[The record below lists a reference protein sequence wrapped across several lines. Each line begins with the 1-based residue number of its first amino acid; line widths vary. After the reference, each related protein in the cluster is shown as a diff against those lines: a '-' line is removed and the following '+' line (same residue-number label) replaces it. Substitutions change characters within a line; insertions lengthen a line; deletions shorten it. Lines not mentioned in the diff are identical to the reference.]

1 MSGKIDIVA
10 KNLIKKWNFV
20 TSRETDIIY
29 YFNGKIYDSKNSLS
43 IIKEHAEIQILN
55 CSVKD
60 RNEVIGKIKS
70 KTYRDLKE
78 FDSNP
83 FRYTLENGILDIKKM
98 KLTPHTSKNLSK
110 ILIPCSFITPKPNSL
125 EKTLFYNYL
134 KNSFTIKDEI
144 DYENIQTVLEM
155 CAAAFIR
162 KNIDEKSFIMLGS
175 GHNGK
180 SVCLDY
186 LSQMLGKDNV
196 SHIPLQILS
205 DDKFASARLESKLAN
220 IFSDLEKNELKHTGI
235 IKSLSSGEPI
245 YVQNKNQQ
253 GFNLYPFATLIFS
266 TNKFPKVFS
275 DQSNGFFRRWI
286 IIKWLRD
293 FEKDP
298 QRDNNLKEKLLS
310 NKKEMDVVF
319 SNLMYIAKEI
329 YKNNKFSHSKD
340 WKIIQKMWNESADPV
355 NDFIENYIID
365 SEASKTKRETYQ
377 FYKNTMYNLGT
388 SPLGMGQFS
397 KAFSE
402 YYEESKTHENRVWL
416 NIDFK
421 KPKQERM
428 KHEDDD
434 E

>member
-1 MSGKIDIVA
+1 MNDKIDIVA
-10 KNLIKKWNFV
+10 LTLIKRYSFV
-20 TSRETDIIY
+20 TSRETDTIY
-29 YFNGKIYDSKNSLS
+29 FYNGKIYESKNSLS
-43 IIKEHAEIQILN
+43 IIKEESEKLIPSCTITN
-55 CSVKD
+55 

-70 KTYRDLKE
+70 KTYKDLE
-78 FDSNP
+78 SFDNNP

-98 KLTPHTSKNLSK
+98 KLTPHTKNNLSK
-110 ILIPCSFITPKPNSL
+110 ILIPCNFTIPKSNDL
-125 EKTLFYNYL
+125 EKTLFYKYL
-134 KNSFTIKDEI
+134 KNSFTINNKI
-144 DYENIQTVLEM
+144 DYDNIQTVLEM

-186 LSQMLGKDNV
+186 LSAMLGKENV
-196 SHIPLQILS
+196 AHIPLQVLS
-205 DDKFASARLESKLAN
+205 EDKFAAARLESKLAN

-266 TNKFPKVFS
+266 TNKFPKVF
-275 DQSNGFFRRWI
+275 DQTQGFMRRFI
-286 IIKWLRD
+286 ILKWNRD

-298 QRDNNLKEKLLS
+298 QRDSNLKEKLLS
-310 NKKEMDVVF
+310 NKKEIDIVF

-365 SEASKTKRETYQ
+365 SETSKTKRETYQ
-377 FYKNTMYNLGT
+377 FYKNTMYSLGST
-388 SPLGMGQFS
+388 PLGMGQFS

-421 KPKQERM
+421 KPIQTKLI
-428 KHEDDD
+428 
-434 E
+434 

>member
-1 MSGKIDIVA
+1 MNDKIDVVA
-10 KNLIKKWNFV
+10 LTLIKRYSFV
-20 TSRETDIIY
+20 TSRETDTIY
-29 YFNGKIYDSKNSLS
+29 FYNGKIYESKNSLS
-43 IIKEHAEIQILN
+43 IIKEESEKLIPSCTITN
-55 CSVKD
+55 

-70 KTYRDLKE
+70 KTYKDLE
-78 FDSNP
+78 SFDNNP

-98 KLTPHTSKNLSK
+98 KLTPHTKNNLSK
-110 ILIPCSFITPKPNSL
+110 ILIPCNFTIPKSNDL
-125 EKTLFYNYL
+125 EKTLFYKYL
-134 KNSFTIKDEI
+134 KNSFTINNKI
-144 DYENIQTVLEM
+144 DYDNIQTVLEM

-186 LSQMLGKDNV
+186 LSAMLGKENV
-196 SHIPLQILS
+196 AHIPLQVLS
-205 DDKFASARLESKLAN
+205 EDKFAAARLESKLAN

-266 TNKFPKVFS
+266 TNKFPKVF
-275 DQSNGFFRRWI
+275 DQTQGFMRRFI
-286 IIKWLRD
+286 ILKWNRD

-298 QRDNNLKEKLLS
+298 QRDSNLKEKLLS
-310 NKKEMDVVF
+310 NKKEIDIVF

-365 SEASKTKRETYQ
+365 SETSKTKRETYQ
-377 FYKNTMYNLGT
+377 FYKNTMYSLGST
-388 SPLGMGQFS
+388 PLGMGQFS

-421 KPKQERM
+421 KPIQTKLI
-428 KHEDDD
+428 
-434 E
+434 

>member
-1 MSGKIDIVA
+1 MNDKIDVVA
-10 KNLIKKWNFV
+10 LTLIKKYSFV
-20 TSRETDIIY
+20 TSRETDTIY
-29 YFNGKIYDSKNSLS
+29 FYNGKIYESKNSLS
-43 IIKEHAEIQILN
+43 IIKEESEKLIPSCTITN
-55 CSVKD
+55 

-70 KTYRDLKE
+70 KTYKDLE
-78 FDSNP
+78 CFDNNP

-98 KLTPHTSKNLSK
+98 KLTPHTKNNLSK
-110 ILIPCSFITPKPNSL
+110 ILIPCNFTIPKSNDL
-125 EKTLFYNYL
+125 EKTLFYKYL
-134 KNSFTIKDEI
+134 KNSFTINNKI
-144 DYENIQTVLEM
+144 DYDNIQTVLEM

-162 KNIDEKSFIMLGS
+162 KNIDEKSFINLGS

-186 LSQMLGKDNV
+186 LSAMLGKDNV

-205 DDKFASARLESKLAN
+205 DDKFAAARLESKLAN

-266 TNKFPKVFS
+266 TNKFPKVF
-275 DQSNGFFRRWI
+275 DQTQGFMRRFL

-298 QRDNNLKEKLLS
+298 QRDSNLKEKLLS
-310 NKKEMDVVF
+310 NKKEMDIVF

-340 WKIIQKMWNESADPV
+340 WKVIQKMWNESADPV

-365 SEASKTKRETYQ
+365 SETSKTKRETYQ
-377 FYKNTMYNLGT
+377 FYKSTMYSLGST
-388 SPLGMGQFS
+388 PLGMGQFS

-421 KPKQERM
+421 KPIQTKLI
-428 KHEDDD
+428 
-434 E
+434 

>member
-1 MSGKIDIVA
+1 MNDKIDVVA
-10 KNLIKKWNFV
+10 LTLIKKYSFM
-20 TSRETDIIY
+20 TARETDVIY
-29 YFNGKIYDSKNSLS
+29 FYNGKIYESKNSLS
-43 IIKEHAEIQILN
+43 IIKEESEKLIASCTITN
-55 CSVKD
+55 

-70 KTYRDLKE
+70 KTYKDLE
-78 FDSNP
+78 CFDNNP

-98 KLTPHTSKNLSK
+98 KLTPHTKNNLSK
-110 ILIPCSFITPKPNSL
+110 ILIPCNFTIPKSNDL
-125 EKTLFYNYL
+125 EKTLFYKYL
-134 KNSFTIKDEI
+134 KNSFTINNKI
-144 DYENIQTVLEM
+144 DYDNIQTVLEM

-186 LSQMLGKDNV
+186 LSAMLGKENV

-205 DDKFASARLESKLAN
+205 EDKFAAARLESKLAN

-253 GFNLYPFATLIFS
+253 GFNLYPFSTLIFS
-266 TNKFPKVFS
+266 TNRFPKVFN

-298 QRDNNLKEKLLS
+298 QRDSNLKQKLLS
-310 NKKEMDVVF
+310 NKKEIDIVF

-340 WKIIQKMWNESADPV
+340 WKVIQKMWNESADPV

-365 SEASKTKRETYQ
+365 SETSKTKRETYQ
-377 FYKNTMYNLGT
+377 FYKNTMYSLGT
-388 SPLGMGQFS
+388 TPLGMGQFS

-421 KPKQERM
+421 KPIQTKLI
-428 KHEDDD
+428 
-434 E
+434 

>member
-1 MSGKIDIVA
+1 MNDKIDVVA
-10 KNLIKKWNFV
+10 LTLIKKYSFV
-20 TSRETDIIY
+20 TSRETDTIY
-29 YFNGKIYDSKNSLS
+29 FYNGKIYESKNSLS
-43 IIKEHAEIQILN
+43 IIKEESEKLIPSCTITN
-55 CSVKD
+55 

-70 KTYRDLKE
+70 KTYKDLE
-78 FDSNP
+78 SFDSNQ
-83 FRYTLENGILDIKKM
+83 FRYTLENGILDIQKM
-98 KLTPHTSKNLSK
+98 KLYPHTKNNLSK
-110 ILIPCSFITPKPNSL
+110 ILIPCNFTIPKSNDL
-125 EKTLFYNYL
+125 EKTLFYKYL
-134 KNSFTIKDEI
+134 KNSFTINNKI
-144 DYENIQTVLEM
+144 DYDNIQTVLEM

-186 LSQMLGKDNV
+186 LSAMLGKENV
-196 SHIPLQILS
+196 AHIPLQVLS

-266 TNKFPKVFS
+266 TNKFPKVF
-275 DQSNGFFRRWI
+275 DQTQGFMRRFL

-298 QRDNNLKEKLLS
+298 QRDSNLKEKLLS
-310 NKKEMDVVF
+310 NKKEMDIIF

-340 WKIIQKMWNESADPV
+340 WKVIQKMWNESADPV

-365 SEASKTKRETYQ
+365 SESSKTKRETYQ
-377 FYKNTMYNLGT
+377 FYKSTMYSQGT
-388 SPLGMGQFS
+388 TPLGMGQFS

-416 NIDFK
+416 NIGFK
-421 KPKQERM
+421 EPTQTKLI
-428 KHEDDD
+428 
-434 E
+434 

>member
-1 MSGKIDIVA
+1 MNDKIDVVA
-10 KNLIKKWNFV
+10 LNLIKRYSFV
-20 TSRETDIIY
+20 TSRETDTIY
-29 YFNGKIYDSKNSLS
+29 FYNGKIYESKNSLS
-43 IIKEHAEIQILN
+43 IIKEESEKLIPSCTITN
-55 CSVKD
+55 

-70 KTYRDLKE
+70 KTYKDLE
-78 FDSNP
+78 CFDNNP

-98 KLTPHTSKNLSK
+98 KLTPHTKNNLSK
-110 ILIPCSFITPKPNSL
+110 ILIPCNFTIPKSNDL
-125 EKTLFYNYL
+125 EKTLFYKYL
-134 KNSFTIKDEI
+134 KNSFTINNKI
-144 DYENIQTVLEM
+144 DYDNIQTVLEM

-186 LSQMLGKDNV
+186 LSAMLGKENV

-205 DDKFASARLESKLAN
+205 DDKFAAARLESKLAN

-253 GFNLYPFATLIFS
+253 GFNLYPFSTLIFS
-266 TNKFPKVFS
+266 TNRFPKVFN

-286 IIKWLRD
+286 IIKWLRN

-298 QRDNNLKEKLLS
+298 QRDSNLKEKLLS
-310 NKKEMDVVF
+310 NKKEIDIVF

-340 WKIIQKMWNESADPV
+340 WKVIQKMWNESADPV

-365 SEASKTKRETYQ
+365 SETSKTKRETYQ
-377 FYKNTMYNLGT
+377 FYKNTMYSLGST
-388 SPLGMGQFS
+388 PLGMGQFS

-421 KPKQERM
+421 EPIQTKLI
-428 KHEDDD
+428 
-434 E
+434 

>member
-1 MSGKIDIVA
+1 MNEIDIVA
-10 KNLIKKWNFV
+10 KTLIQKYNFV
-20 TSRETDIIY
+20 TSRETDLIFFY
-29 YFNGKIYDSKNSLS
+29 NGKIYDSKNSLS
-43 IIKEHAEIQILN
+43 IIKEESEKLIASCTITN
-55 CSVKD
+55 

-70 KTYRDLKE
+70 KTYKDLE
-78 FDSNP
+78 CFDNNP

-110 ILIPCSFITPKPNSL
+110 ILIPCNFIKSNDF
-125 EKTLFYNYL
+125 EKTLFYKYL
-134 KNSFTIKDEI
+134 KSSFTIKDKI
-144 DYENIQTVLEM
+144 NDENIKTVLEM

-186 LSQMLGKDNV
+186 LSAMLGKDNV

-205 DDKFASARLESKLAN
+205 DDKFAAARLESKLAN

-245 YVQNKNQQ
+245 FVQNKNQQ

-266 TNKFPKVFS
+266 TNRFPKVFS

-293 FEKDP
+293 FEKDEK
-298 QRDNNLKEKLLS
+298 RDNNLKEKLLL
-310 NKKEMDVVF
+310 NKKEMDIVF

-340 WKIIQKMWNESADPV
+340 WKVIQKMWNESADPV

-365 SEASKTKRETYQ
+365 SETSKTKRETYQ
-377 FYKNTMYNLGT
+377 FYKTTMYSLGT
-388 SPLGMGQFS
+388 TPLGMGQFS

-421 KPKQERM
+421 KPLQQKLIY
-428 KHEDDD
+428 
-434 E
+434 

>member
-1 MSGKIDIVA
+1 MNDKIDVVA
-10 KNLIKKWNFV
+10 LTLIKKYSFV
-20 TSRETDIIY
+20 TSRETDTIY
-29 YFNGKIYDSKNSLS
+29 FYNGKIYESKNSLS
-43 IIKEHAEIQILN
+43 IIKEESEKLIPSCTITN
-55 CSVKD
+55 

-70 KTYRDLKE
+70 KTYKDLE
-78 FDSNP
+78 CFDNNP

-98 KLTPHTSKNLSK
+98 KLTPHTKNNLSK
-110 ILIPCSFITPKPNSL
+110 ILIPCNFTIPKSNDL
-125 EKTLFYNYL
+125 EKTLFYKYL
-134 KNSFTIKDEI
+134 KNSFTINNKI
-144 DYENIQTVLEM
+144 DYDNIQTVLEM

-186 LSQMLGKDNV
+186 LSAMLGKENV

-205 DDKFASARLESKLAN
+205 DDKFAAARLESKLAN

-253 GFNLYPFATLIFS
+253 GFNLYPFSTLIFS
-266 TNKFPKVFS
+266 TNRFPKVFN

-298 QRDNNLKEKLLS
+298 QRDSNLKEKLLS
-310 NKKEMDVVF
+310 NKKEIDIVF

-340 WKIIQKMWNESADPV
+340 WKVIQKMWNESADPV

-365 SEASKTKRETYQ
+365 SETSKTKRETYQ
-377 FYKNTMYNLGT
+377 FYKNTMYSLGST
-388 SPLGMGQFS
+388 PLGMGQFS

-421 KPKQERM
+421 EPIQTKLI
-428 KHEDDD
+428 
-434 E
+434 

>member
-1 MSGKIDIVA
+1 MDLNDKIDIVA
-10 KNLIKKWNFV
+10 SNLIKRFSFM
-20 TSRETDIIY
+20 TARETDVIY
-29 YFNGKIYDSKNSLS
+29 FYNGKIYESKNSLS
-43 IIKEHAEIQILN
+43 IIKEESEKLIPSCTITN
-55 CSVKD
+55 

-70 KTYRDLKE
+70 KTYKDLE
-78 FDSNP
+78 SFDNNA
-83 FRYTLENGILDIKKM
+83 FRYTLENGILDIQKM
-98 KLTPHTSKNLSK
+98 KLYPHTKNNLSK
-110 ILIPCSFITPKPNSL
+110 ILIPCNFTIPKSNDL
-125 EKTLFYNYL
+125 EKTLFYKYL
-134 KNSFTIKDEI
+134 KNSFTINNKI
-144 DYENIQTVLEM
+144 DYDNIQTVLEM
-155 CAAAFIR
+155 MAAAFIR
-162 KNIDEKSFIMLGS
+162 KNIGEKSFINLGS

-186 LSQMLGKDNV
+186 LSAMLGKENV
-196 SHIPLQILS
+196 SHIPLQVLS

-298 QRDNNLKEKLLS
+298 QRDSNLKEKLLS
-310 NKKEMDVVF
+310 NKKEMDIVF

-340 WKIIQKMWNESADPV
+340 WKVIQKMWNESADPV

-365 SEASKTKRETYQ
+365 SESSKTKRETYQ
-377 FYKNTMYNLGT
+377 FYKSTMYSQGT
-388 SPLGMGQFS
+388 TPLGMGQFS

-421 KPKQERM
+421 KPIQTKLI
-428 KHEDDD
+428 
-434 E
+434 

>member
-1 MSGKIDIVA
+1 MNDKIDVVA
-10 KNLIKKWNFV
+10 LTLIKKYSFV
-20 TSRETDIIY
+20 TSRETDTIY
-29 YFNGKIYDSKNSLS
+29 FYNGKIYESKNSLS
-43 IIKEHAEIQILN
+43 IIKEESEKLIPSCTITN
-55 CSVKD
+55 

-70 KTYRDLKE
+70 KTYKDLE
-78 FDSNP
+78 CFDSNA

-98 KLTPHTSKNLSK
+98 KLTPHTKNNLSK
-110 ILIPCSFITPKPNSL
+110 ILIPCNFTIPKSNDL
-125 EKTLFYNYL
+125 EKTLFYKYL
-134 KNSFTIKDEI
+134 KNSFTINNKI
-144 DYENIQTVLEM
+144 DYDNIQTVLEM

-162 KNIDEKSFIMLGS
+162 KNIDEKSFINLGS

-186 LSQMLGKDNV
+186 LSAMLGKENV
-196 SHIPLQILS
+196 SHIPLQVLS

-266 TNKFPKVFS
+266 TNKFPKVF
-275 DQSNGFFRRWI
+275 DQTQGFMRRFL

-298 QRDNNLKEKLLS
+298 QRDSNLKEKLLS
-310 NKKEMDVVF
+310 NKKEMDIVF

-365 SEASKTKRETYQ
+365 SETSKTKRETYQ
-377 FYKNTMYNLGT
+377 FYKNKMYSQGST
-388 SPLGMGQFS
+388 PLGMGQFS

-421 KPKQERM
+421 EPTQTKLI
-428 KHEDDD
+428 
-434 E
+434 

>member
-1 MSGKIDIVA
+1 MNDKIDVVA
-10 KNLIKKWNFV
+10 LNLIKRYSFV
-20 TSRETDIIY
+20 TSRETDTIY
-29 YFNGKIYDSKNSLS
+29 FYNGKIYESKNSLS
-43 IIKEHAEIQILN
+43 IIKEESEKLIPSCTITN
-55 CSVKD
+55 

-70 KTYRDLKE
+70 KTYKDLE
-78 FDSNP
+78 CFDNNP

-98 KLTPHTSKNLSK
+98 KLTPHTKNNLSK
-110 ILIPCSFITPKPNSL
+110 ILIPCNFTIPKSNDL
-125 EKTLFYNYL
+125 EKTLFYKYL
-134 KNSFTIKDEI
+134 KNSFTINNKI
-144 DYENIQTVLEM
+144 DYDNIQTVLEM

-186 LSQMLGKDNV
+186 LSAMLGKENV

-205 DDKFASARLESKLAN
+205 DDKFAAARLESKLAN

-253 GFNLYPFATLIFS
+253 GFNLYPFSTLIFS
-266 TNKFPKVFS
+266 TNRFPKVFN

-286 IIKWLRD
+286 IIKWLRN

-298 QRDNNLKEKLLS
+298 QRDSNLKEKLLS
-310 NKKEMDVVF
+310 NKKEIDIVF

-340 WKIIQKMWNESADPV
+340 WKVIQKMWNESADPV

-365 SEASKTKRETYQ
+365 SETSKTKRETYQ
-377 FYKNTMYNLGT
+377 FYKNTMYSLGST
-388 SPLGMGQFS
+388 PLGMGQFS

-421 KPKQERM
+421 KPIQTKLI
-428 KHEDDD
+428 
-434 E
+434 

>member
-1 MSGKIDIVA
+1 MNDKIDIVA
-10 KNLIKKWNFV
+10 LTLIKKYSFV
-20 TSRETDIIY
+20 TSRETDTIY
-29 YFNGKIYDSKNSLS
+29 FYNGKIYESKNSLS
-43 IIKEHAEIQILN
+43 IIKEESEKLIPSCTITN
-55 CSVKD
+55 

-70 KTYRDLKE
+70 KTYKDLE
-78 FDSNP
+78 CFDSNP

-98 KLTPHTSKNLSK
+98 KLTPHTKNNLSK
-110 ILIPCSFITPKPNSL
+110 ILIPCNFTIPKSNNL
-125 EKTLFYNYL
+125 EKTLFYKYL
-134 KNSFTIKDEI
+134 KNSFTINNKT

-186 LSQMLGKDNV
+186 LSSILGKENV
-196 SHIPLQILS
+196 AHIPLQVLS

-253 GFNLYPFATLIFS
+253 GFNLYPFSTLIFS
-266 TNKFPKVFS
+266 TNRFPKVFN

-298 QRDNNLKEKLLS
+298 QRDSNLKQKLLS
-310 NKKEMDVVF
+310 NKKEMDIVF

-365 SEASKTKRETYQ
+365 SESAKTKRETYQ
-377 FYKNTMYNLGT
+377 FYKSTMYSLGT
-388 SPLGMGQFS
+388 TPLGMGQFS

-402 YYEESKTHENRVWL
+402 YYEESKTHDNRVWL

-421 KPKQERM
+421 KPIQTKLI
-428 KHEDDD
+428 
-434 E
+434 

>member
-1 MSGKIDIVA
+1 MNDKIDVVA
-10 KNLIKKWNFV
+10 LTLIKRYSFV
-20 TSRETDIIY
+20 TSRETDTIY
-29 YFNGKIYDSKNSLS
+29 FYNGKIYESKNSLS
-43 IIKEHAEIQILN
+43 IIKEESEKLIPSCTITN
-55 CSVKD
+55 

-70 KTYRDLKE
+70 KTYKDLE
-78 FDSNP
+78 SFDNNP

-98 KLTPHTSKNLSK
+98 KLTPHTKNNLSK
-110 ILIPCSFITPKPNSL
+110 ILIPCNFTIPKSNDL
-125 EKTLFYNYL
+125 EKTLFYKYL
-134 KNSFTIKDEI
+134 KNSFTINNKI
-144 DYENIQTVLEM
+144 DYDNIQTVLEM

-186 LSQMLGKDNV
+186 LSAMLGKENV
-196 SHIPLQILS
+196 AHIPLQVLS
-205 DDKFASARLESKLAN
+205 EDKFAAARLESKLAN

-266 TNKFPKVFS
+266 TNKFPKVF
-275 DQSNGFFRRWI
+275 DQTQGFMRRFI
-286 IIKWLRD
+286 ILKWNRD

-298 QRDNNLKEKLLS
+298 QRDSNLKEKLLS
-310 NKKEMDVVF
+310 NKKEIDIVF

-355 NDFIENYIID
+355 NDFIENYIIA
-365 SEASKTKRETYQ
+365 SETSKTKRETYQ
-377 FYKNTMYNLGT
+377 FYKNTMYSLGST
-388 SPLGMGQFS
+388 PLGMGQFS

-421 KPKQERM
+421 KPIQTKLI
-428 KHEDDD
+428 
-434 E
+434 

>member
-1 MSGKIDIVA
+1 MNDKIDIVA
-10 KNLIKKWNFV
+10 LNLIKKYSFV
-20 TSRETDIIY
+20 TSRETDTIY
-29 YFNGKIYDSKNSLS
+29 FYNGKIYESKNSLS
-43 IIKEHAEIQILN
+43 IIKEESEKLIPSCTITN
-55 CSVKD
+55 

-70 KTYRDLKE
+70 KTYKDLE
-78 FDSNP
+78 YFDSNP

-98 KLTPHTSKNLSK
+98 KLTPHTKNNLSK
-110 ILIPCSFITPKPNSL
+110 ILIPCNFTIPKSNDL
-125 EKTLFYNYL
+125 EKTLFYKYL
-134 KNSFTIKDEI
+134 KNSFTINNKI
-144 DYENIQTVLEM
+144 DYDNIQTVLEM

-186 LSQMLGKDNV
+186 LSAMLGKENV

-220 IFSDLEKNELKHTGI
+220 IFSDLEKNELRHTGI

-266 TNKFPKVFS
+266 TNKFPKVF
-275 DQSNGFFRRWI
+275 DQTQGFMRRFI
-286 IIKWLRD
+286 IIKWSRN

-298 QRDNNLKEKLLS
+298 QRDSNLKEKLLS
-310 NKKEMDVVF
+310 NKKEMDIIF

-365 SEASKTKRETYQ
+365 SETSKTKRETYQ
-377 FYKNTMYNLGT
+377 FYKSTMYSLGT
-388 SPLGMGQFS
+388 TPLGMGQFS

-421 KPKQERM
+421 KPIQTKLI
-428 KHEDDD
+428 
-434 E
+434 

>member
-1 MSGKIDIVA
+1 MNDKIDVVA
-10 KNLIKKWNFV
+10 LTLIKKYSFV
-20 TSRETDIIY
+20 TSRETDTIY
-29 YFNGKIYDSKNSLS
+29 FYNGKIYESKNSLS
-43 IIKEHAEIQILN
+43 IIKEESEKLISSCTITN
-55 CSVKD
+55 

-70 KTYRDLKE
+70 KTYKDLE
-78 FDSNP
+78 CFDNNP

-98 KLTPHTSKNLSK
+98 KLTPHTKNNLSK
-110 ILIPCSFITPKPNSL
+110 ILIPCNFTIPKSNDL
-125 EKTLFYNYL
+125 EKTLFYKYL
-134 KNSFTIKDEI
+134 KNSFTINNKI
-144 DYENIQTVLEM
+144 DYDNIQTVLEM

-186 LSQMLGKDNV
+186 LSAMLGKENV

-205 DDKFASARLESKLAN
+205 EDKFAAARLESKLAN

-253 GFNLYPFATLIFS
+253 GFNLYPFSTLIFS
-266 TNKFPKVFS
+266 TNRFPKVFN

-298 QRDNNLKEKLLS
+298 QRDSNLKEKLLS
-310 NKKEMDVVF
+310 NKKEIDIVF

-365 SEASKTKRETYQ
+365 SETSKTKRETYQ
-377 FYKNTMYNLGT
+377 FYKNTMYSLGST
-388 SPLGMGQFS
+388 PLGMGQFS

-421 KPKQERM
+421 KPIQTKLI
-428 KHEDDD
+428 
-434 E
+434 

>member
-1 MSGKIDIVA
+1 
-10 KNLIKKWNFV
+10 
-20 TSRETDIIY
+20 
-29 YFNGKIYDSKNSLS
+29 
-43 IIKEHAEIQILN
+43 
-55 CSVKD
+55 
-60 RNEVIGKIKS
+60 
-70 KTYRDLKE
+70 
-78 FDSNP
+78 
-83 FRYTLENGILDIKKM
+83 
-98 KLTPHTSKNLSK
+98 
-110 ILIPCSFITPKPNSL
+110 L
-125 EKTLFYNYL
+125 EKTLFYKYL
-134 KNSFTIKDEI
+134 KNSFTINNKI
-144 DYENIQTVLEM
+144 DYDNIQTVLEM

-186 LSQMLGKDNV
+186 LSAMLGKENV

-205 DDKFASARLESKLAN
+205 EDKFAAARLESKLAN

-253 GFNLYPFATLIFS
+253 GFNLYPFSTLIFS
-266 TNKFPKVFS
+266 TNRFPKVFN

-298 QRDNNLKEKLLS
+298 QRDSNLKQKLLS
-310 NKKEMDVVF
+310 NKKEIDIVF

-340 WKIIQKMWNESADPV
+340 WKVIQKMWNESADPV

-365 SEASKTKRETYQ
+365 SETSKTKRETYQ
-377 FYKNTMYNLGT
+377 FYKNTMYSLGT
-388 SPLGMGQFS
+388 TPLGMGQFS

-421 KPKQERM
+421 KPIQTKLI
-428 KHEDDD
+428 
-434 E
+434 